1 MSSKIVKVKREKFN
15 MLQWITVCFQ
25 HFLNTFI
32 QVDEKVIEKMHNI
45 ENSINNLHQDI
56 EKRID
61 VTIEKVKDYEDYRE
75 VQNFYRKK
83 DWIMNKSGMNGG
95 SLSNST
101 WGKRLENF

>member
-1 MSSKIVKVKREKFN
+1 
-15 MLQWITVCFQ
+15 MLQWITGCFQ

-83 DWIMNKSGMNGG
+83 DWNMKKSGINGG